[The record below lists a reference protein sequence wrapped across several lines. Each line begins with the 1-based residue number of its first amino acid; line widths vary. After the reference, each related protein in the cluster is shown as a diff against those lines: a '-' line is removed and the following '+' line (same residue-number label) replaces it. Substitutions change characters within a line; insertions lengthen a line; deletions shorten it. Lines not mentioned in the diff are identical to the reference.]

1 MNYQSFKDILVC
13 PECGS
18 AVEERSNGFS
28 CIGHCKC
35 QYPIYHQVPVMISP
49 KNPVFNFADFA
60 DGKPPTIFFNAYK
73 NPVLQFFK
81 KVRPDITLN
90 VASKKNYAAIATQLQ
105 AKAAQLPTIAKQS
118 ASAETESQTTEQTQG
133 PNEPIRILVI
143 GGSIDGN
150 GIRELKDHLPA
161 NTVLVESDVAHG
173 PNTNIIIDAHQ
184 IPFKNES
191 FDLVIA
197 QAVLE
202 HVLDPFACVKE
213 IERVLKPGGLIYA
226 ETPFMQHVHGG
237 KYDFHRFTPLGH
249 RRLFRHFREENSGL
263 VAGAGSMM
271 AWSVM
276 YFITSFAPTKKINK
290 ALSYIGSFAS
300 FWLKYLDYLLNQNKG
315 SYDSAC
321 GLFFLGKKEPG
332 YILPDNELLA
342 SYIGQ
347 KS

>member
-18 AVEERSNGFS
+18 AVEETSNGFS

-35 QYPIYHQVPVMISP
+35 QYPIYHEVPVMISP
-49 KNPVFNFADFA
+49 KNPVFNFSDFA

-81 KVRPDITLN
+81 KIRPDITLN
-90 VASKKNYAAIATQLQ
+90 VASKKNYAKIATQLQ
-105 AKAAQLPTIAKQS
+105 AIAKQS
-118 ASAETESQTTEQTQG
+118 KTDTSPSQ
-133 PNEPIRILVI
+133 PIRILVI

-184 IPFKNES
+184 IPFNNES

-249 RRLFRHFREENSGL
+249 RRLFRHFREESSGL

-276 YFITSFAPTKKINK
+276 YFITSFAPTQKINK
-290 ALSYIGSFAS
+290 GLSYIGSFAS
-300 FWLKYLDYLLNQNKG
+300 FWLKYFDYMLNQNKG
-315 SYDSAC
+315 SYDAAC